1 MQDMSMDEKKS
12 LEQMWNNFSNFI
24 PGCVVVQ
31 QTRTKRHESHCQ
43 LLDYESV
50 GPGYSLGIFGIAPMP
65 NKNKR
70 PSL

>member
-1 MQDMSMDEKKS
+1 MQEMSMEEKKS

-24 PGCVVVQ
+24 PGCVVVA
-31 QTRTKRHESHCQ
+31 QTKTKEQESHRQ